1 MSMLSKEE
9 QREKIRRR
17 IREAHQREY
26 SLNTMCF
33 PLQRLYCKE
42 LGANTSERPLKQYYL
57 DDEAATD
64 DKDTAQPLCN
74 TEEK

>member
-9 QREKIRRR
+9 QREQIHRKV
-17 IREAHQREY
+17 RESVQDID
-26 SLNTMCF
+26 SSNTTRF
-33 PLQRLYCKE
+33 PLQQLHYKE
-42 LGANTSERPLKQYYL
+42 LGVNTSEWTLKQYYL

-64 DKDTAQPLCN
+64 DKDTAQPLSN